1 MKTILIS
8 FLFFSLI
15 GLTAGE
21 DLQKLP
27 LPELEQQAEHGDAG
41 AQYCLG
47 LLYLKGMGVSKD
59 ELEAS
64 RWFEKAAAAGYQE
77 AKEALK
83 TIDRN

>member
-27 LPELEQQAEHGDAG
+27 LPELEQQVETGRQREPSLQHVVKR
-41 AQYCLG
+41 QI
-47 LLYLKGMGVSKD
+47 
-59 ELEAS
+59 S
-64 RWFEKAAAAGYQE
+64 RRK
-77 AKEALK
+77 
-83 TIDRN
+83 